1 MRKLSWLRTHNL
13 SQQLLFSCG
22 LSLATVGLGTLWINY
37 QLIQSD
43 LEKQV
48 RTRAQIITQSIKFA
62 SEGLLEVEQRH
73 ILRRILQN
81 YATLPAIIEITIVNG
96 DGTILA
102 DSQESQKRLYT
113 DKHPQLRQGIHQ
125 SANTEI
131 ATTYEMVLDK
141 KPVLVQILPFRSVLF
156 GTSGRRGLA
165 IAIVDLR
172 QMKAQAGKAF
182 LTSTLT
188 LLSGIVI
195 ILWLMWVLIRRN
207 VLRPLNILNQAV
219 AISKETATFSM
230 PEKIPANEIQFLANT
245 FQAVFEQ
252 LQTHEQ
258 LKDEITQRQKVEETL
273 RESEAR
279 ERSKSEELAQTLQEL
294 QQAQIQLVQS
304 EKMSS
309 LGQLVAGV
317 AHEINNPVNFIYGN
331 LGHLDDY
338 SQDLLRVIHLYQEHL
353 KMNPEFQAL
362 SEKIDLIYIQED
374 LPKVITSMKV
384 GTHRIREIVLS
395 LRTFSR
401 LDEAEFKAVEI
412 HEGIDSTLMILQ
424 HRLKE
429 QQNRPAIQV
438 IKNYSK
444 LPLLECYAGQINQV
458 FMNILSN
465 AIDTLEERMLKEPL
479 LPKITIHTSLIDSD
493 WVKIAIADNG
503 LGMPENIQKQIFNPF
518 FTTKSVGK
526 GTGMGMSISYQII
539 TEKHKGFLECSS
551 INGAGTEF
559 VIKIPIYQHTAGNS

>member
-1 MRKLSWLRTHNL
+1 MRGLSWLRTHNL

-48 RTRAQIITQSIKFA
+48 RTRAQIITQSIEFA

-73 ILRRILQN
+73 ILRRIIQN

-96 DGTILA
+96 DGIILA
-102 DSQESQKRLYT
+102 DSQGSQKRLYT
-113 DKHPQLRQGIHQ
+113 EKHPELRLGVNQ
-125 SANTEI
+125 SANTGI
-131 ATTYEMVLDK
+131 ATAYEIVLDK
-141 KPVLVQILPFRSVLF
+141 KPVLVQILPFSSVLF

-172 QMKAQAGKAF
+172 QMKAQAGRAF

-195 ILWLMWVLIRRN
+195 ILWLMWVLIRKN

-252 LQTHEQ
+252 LQAHEQ
-258 LKDEITQRQKVEETL
+258 LKTEITQRQKVEEIL

-279 ERSKSEELAQTLQEL
+279 ERSKSEQLERTLQEL
-294 QQAQIQLVQS
+294 QQAQIQLVQN

-317 AHEINNPVNFIYGN
+317 AHEINNPVNFIHGN
-331 LGHLDDY
+331 LSHLEDY
-338 SQDLLRVIHLYQEHL
+338 AQDLLRVIHLYQEHL

-362 SEKIDLIYIQED
+362 SEKIDLMYIQED
-374 LPKVITSMKV
+374 LPKILGSMKV

-429 QQNRPAIQV
+429 QPNRPAIQV

-539 TEKHKGFLECSS
+539 TERHRGFLECFS

-559 VIKIPIYQHTAGNS
+559 VIKIPIYQQDKNG